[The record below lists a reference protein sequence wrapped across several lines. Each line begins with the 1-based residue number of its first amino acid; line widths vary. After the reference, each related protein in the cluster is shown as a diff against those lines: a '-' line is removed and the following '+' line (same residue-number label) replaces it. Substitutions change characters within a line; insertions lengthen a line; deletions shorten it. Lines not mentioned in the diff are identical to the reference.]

1 MIAMPRLS
9 LGRWVNQ
16 WPDVIAWIM
25 RIRQAG
31 RRTGLRRLTSVN

>member
-9 LGRWVNQ
+9 LGRWMNQ

-31 RRTGLRRLTSVN
+31 RRTVLRRPMCVN